1 MGKVLKIFYDDEHSV
16 DLPVA
21 IPLKSVTRLEPR
33 SIYSSCTVDQLLQVA
48 FADPVGSESLEK
60 SDVRNP
66 AVIFSDHT
74 RLPSPY
80 VSNLVSM
87 LTKADDVKLIVA
99 CGSHTSPSEDYL
111 KKTVGDEL
119 FRNCRV
125 VLSSPKGDSCRFAS
139 IGQTTRGTVVE
150 INEEILDRDLVLSS
164 LCVRPHYFAGFEG
177 GAKAILPG
185 CSSLKTISRN
195 HSYVIGNSYARE
207 LKIDGNPVREDM
219 NEVPGMLEKRG
230 IRFRVVDFVPDSKN
244 HPFKINYG
252 DPVLAHKRLAE
263 VSRDIYTV
271 KGPATTLS
279 ITVAD
284 GSLGRT
290 LYQATKAFSLTSNI
304 MKPSRNPKSTVIL
317 LASLREGIGSSTW
330 ANEIV
335 HYASMPSNEIIRD
348 LELRAKKGEF
358 NETLQKVNRFAIDC
372 ETIDLRVVSPEAPR
386 EVERLLS
393 EVQIFFARELDEALE
408 DLKFN
413 GNIVL
418 VPKGSSTVPIR
429 MD

>member
-1 MGKVLKIFYDDEHSV
+1 
-16 DLPVA
+16 
-21 IPLKSVTRLEPR
+21 
-33 SIYSSCTVDQLLQVA
+33 
-48 FADPVGSESLEK
+48 
-60 SDVRNP
+60 
-66 AVIFSDHT
+66 
-74 RLPSPY
+74 
-80 VSNLVSM
+80 
-87 LTKADDVKLIVA
+87 
-99 CGSHTSPSEDYL
+99 
-111 KKTVGDEL
+111 
-119 FRNCRV
+119 
-125 VLSSPKGDSCRFAS
+125 
-139 IGQTTRGTVVE
+139 VVE

-386 EVERLLS
+386 EAERLLS